1 MKRFPLYVGSML
13 ILVAGMTGCGGTD
26 SLLQTDKIDYR
37 GATLRPSLVT
47 PPDIQKLDDNQS
59 YFVPGA
65 SIAESQYDGTI
76 QTTSITKAFVK
87 NTIGDVTMVREGDR
101 RWLVVSRSP
110 DQIWSTVEDFW
121 QDIGFVLV
129 LDEPNIGILET
140 DWAENRAKIPDD
152 FIRRSLGKLLDSMYS
167 TGERDKFRT
176 RLETNAEGKT
186 EIFITHRGVEEVY
199 SSSSKDT
206 TVWQPRPADSELE
219 AELLRRLMV
228 RLGATEEQ
236 SREAV
241 ANTPS
246 LPERAHIIDVA
257 GAPALQLDEG
267 FDNAWR
273 WVGISLD
280 RISFTVIDRDR
291 SLGIY
296 KVRYVNP
303 VVDNRQSEK
312 GLLSGLFGKKKK
324 PAAADNYQIKLSE
337 TGASGKTLIQVFNE
351 EGQPVDQKISARIVK
366 ALADDL
372 N

>member
-1 MKRFPLYVGSML
+1 MKRFSLYIAST
-13 ILVAGMTGCGGTD
+13 LVLLTGLAGCGGTD
-26 SLLQTDKIDYR
+26 SILKTDKVDYR
-37 GATLRPSLVT
+37 GAKLRSSLET
-47 PPDIQKLDDNQS
+47 PPDIRNLDDNQS

-65 SIAESQYDGTI
+65 DVTASQYDGTI
-76 QTTSITKAFVK
+76 ASDSITRAIVK
-87 NTIGDVTMVREGDR
+87 NTIGDVTMEREGDR
-101 RWLVVSRSP
+101 RWLVVNRAP
-110 DQIWSTVEDFW
+110 DQIWTTVEDFW

-152 FIRRSLGKLLDSMYS
+152 FIRRSLGKLLDTLYS

-176 RLETNAEGKT
+176 RLEINKEGRT

-199 SSSSKDT
+199 SSSNQDT
-206 TVWQPRPADSELE
+206 TVWQPRAADPELE
-219 AELLRRLMV
+219 AEMLRRLMV
-228 RLGATEEQ
+228 RLGASEEQ
-236 SREAV
+236 SRTAV
-241 ANTPS
+241 AAAPTR
-246 LPERAHIIDVA
+246 PERAHIIEVA
-257 GAPALQLDEG
+257 GAPAVTLDEG

-291 SLGIY
+291 SLGVY

-303 VVDNRQSEK
+303 VVDSKESSK
-312 GLLSGLFGKKKK
+312 GLLSGLFGKKRK

-337 TGASGKTLIQVFNE
+337 TDETGKTLIQVFTE
-351 EGQPVDQKISARIVK
+351 DGQPVDRKISSRIVK